1 MSIEKSCGAL
11 VYRDSDRGLEF
22 LAVQSKASGDWGLPK
37 GHVEKGESEEETAMR
52 EVLEETGISII
63 LDPDFRSRVEYI
75 LPNGR
80 PKEVVYFI
88 GRALDSAVSIQE
100 EEIRESRWL
109 SYDDM
114 ITTLTYDEIK
124 EVLKRAASYLCK

>member
-1 MSIEKSCGAL
+1 MRIEKSCGAV
-11 VYRDSDRGLEF
+11 VYRESNRGLEF

-52 EVLEETGISII
+52 EVLEETGINII
-63 LDPDFRSRVEYI
+63 LDQYFRTTVEYI

-88 GRALDSAVSIQE
+88 GRALDSTVNIQE